1 MHIFYAH
8 LMHIYAQPYKLTP
21 YPLKFFRY
29 DVPGGYLGDLPGI
42 GCSLIS
48 TGDTIIQIK
57 FGSPNA
63 KNYESDVYLFEA

>member
-29 DVPGGYLGDLPGI
+29 DVPGGYLGDLPWI
-42 GCSLIS
+42 GFSLIS
-48 TGDTIIQIK
+48 TGDTI
-57 FGSPNA
+57 
-63 KNYESDVYLFEA
+63 L